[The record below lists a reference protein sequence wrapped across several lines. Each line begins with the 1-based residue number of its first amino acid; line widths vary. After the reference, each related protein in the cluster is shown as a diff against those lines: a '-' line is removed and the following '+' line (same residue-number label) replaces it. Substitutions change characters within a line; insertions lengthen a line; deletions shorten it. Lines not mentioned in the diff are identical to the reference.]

1 MISHYQHLM
10 ELDGMPFGQQ
20 RIIRGSL
27 ERLTLVMMTARV
39 SVVGLIPA
47 TVWLWRTRLGDT
59 LPSIGCTL

>member
-27 ERLTLVMMTARV
+27 ERLTLVMMTARTSFAGPV
-39 SVVGLIPA
+39 PLLFGYGEP
-47 TVWLWRTRLGDT
+47 G
-59 LPSIGCTL
+59 